1 MLVHAAAL
9 RVELRILDA
18 HSLKGKRGTLKPIIA
33 ELRRRFGVSV
43 AEVDHQ
49 DLWQRATLGIAVVAP
64 QAGQLQRLAHRLEKY
79 FEQLDA
85 VMLLEMAISYLE
97 EPS

>member
-1 MLVHAAAL
+1 MHAAAL
-9 RVELRILDA
+9 RVELRIPDA
-18 HSLKGKRGTLKPIIA
+18 HSLKEKRGKLKPVIA
-33 ELRRRFGVSV
+33 ELKRQYGVSV

-64 QAGQLQRLAHRLEKY
+64 QAGQLHRLAHSLEKY

-85 VMLLEMAISYLE
+85 VLFLRMAISYLE
-97 EPS
+97 DPQ